1 LRDQGLQCAKGKTI
15 LTHRGSNIL
24 VGQNGRPGEA
34 TNVKSHTLRN
44 RRLHL
49 GAMSLGSTIT

>member
-1 LRDQGLQCAKGKTI
+1 MQKAKKIPTD
-15 LTHRGSNIL
+15 RGSNIS
-24 VGQNGRPGEA
+24 VGQNSRLGEA

-44 RRLHL
+44 RCLYL